1 MISDMTEDRKRYA
14 ADHWIR
20 SDDTEAA
27 LRAYMD
33 QQSKAYSR
41 VKNDFVRELL
51 GDLAGKRFLDFG
63 CGGGM
68 FTVHAAKSGASMIL
82 GVDAEPSVLETARLF
97 AAKEDVDQ
105 LCRFVSSANFPRFA
119 PGTLFDVI
127 LIKDVL
133 EHVEH
138 DDELLRTARR
148 FTAPGGRIVLSTQNS
163 LSMNYLIEGA
173 YQRLILGNDQWM
185 GWDSTHLRF
194 YTTFSL
200 DRNLRQA
207 GFTPIA
213 WRSVY
218 LIPYKL
224 PALPGSKKEFLRID
238 PLSYV
243 DRALGGVYPFN
254 RLGWNIIVR
263 ADASREAAERVILK
277 NREKG
282 KVYPAAAAVVP
293 PG

>member
-1 MISDMTEDRKRYA
+1 MTEHRKRYSA
-14 ADHWIR
+14 NHWIR
-20 SDDTEAA
+20 SRDAEAGF
-27 LRAYMD
+27 RAYMD

-68 FTVHAAKSGASMIL
+68 FTVQAAKAGASLVI
-82 GVDAEPSVLETARLF
+82 GVDAESSVLETARLF
-97 AAKEDVDQ
+97 AAKEDVSQ
-105 LCRFVSSANFPRFA
+105 ACRFMCSQEFPRFSS
-119 PGTLFDVI
+119 TTQFDVI
-127 LIKDVL
+127 LLKDVI

-138 DDELLRTARR
+138 DHHLLSAARR
-148 FTAPGGRIVLSTQNS
+148 FVAPGGRIVLSTQNS
-163 LSMNYLIEGA
+163 LSLNCLIEGT
-173 YQRLILGNDQWM
+173 YQRVIRGNEDWC
-185 GWDSTHLRF
+185 GWDPTHLRF

-200 DRNLRQA
+200 ERKLKQA

-224 PALPGSKKEFLRID
+224 PAPRWSAKQFLRID

-243 DRALGGVYPFN
+243 DRALGGVFPFN
-254 RLGWNIIVR
+254 RLGWNILVR
-263 ADASREAAERVILK
+263 ADASHAVAQRAILK
-277 NREKG
+277 EPK
-282 KVYPAAAAVVP
+282 KAKIYPAAAAVVP

>member
-1 MISDMTEDRKRYA
+1 MTSEMSEDRKRYS

-20 SDDTEAA
+20 SNDAEAA

-33 QQSKAYSR
+33 QQSKAYSL

-51 GDLAGKRFLDFG
+51 GDLAGKRVLDFG

-68 FTVHAAKSGASMIL
+68 FTVHAAKSGASLVL
-82 GVDAEPSVLETARLF
+82 GVDAEQSVLATARLF
-97 AAKEDVDQ
+97 AEREEVDQ
-105 LCRFVSSANFPRFA
+105 LCRFVCSEEFPRFS
-119 PGTLFDVI
+119 PLTQFDVI
-127 LIKDVL
+127 LLKDVL

-138 DDELLRTARR
+138 DLDLLSAARR
-148 FTAPGGRIVLSTQNS
+148 FVAPGGRIVVSTQNS
-163 LSMNYLIEGA
+163 LSMNFLIEGT
-173 YQRLILGNDQWM
+173 YQRIIAGNDEWF
-185 GWDSTHLRF
+185 GWDPTHLRF

-200 DRNLRQA
+200 EHKLKQA
-207 GFTPIA
+207 GFSPIA

-224 PALPGSKKEFLRID
+224 PGLPWSKKQFLRID

-243 DRALGGVYPFN
+243 DRALGGVFPFN

-263 ADASREAAERVILK
+263 ADASSAAAQRAILK
-277 NREKG
+277 DPKKG
-282 KVYPAAAAVVP
+282 KIYPAAAAVVP